1 MTENEFIYKVANLFG
16 KNRGN
21 LTYKEEKALS
31 DVYNDVE
38 DSGYSRGY
46 EKGFSSGLEAAI
58 EE

>member
-1 MTENEFIYKVANLFG
+1 MPENEFIDKIANLFG
-16 KNRGN
+16 KTRGN

-31 DVYNDVE
+31 YIYNDVE

-46 EKGFSSGLEAAI
+46 EKGFDDGLGAAI